1 MNKKSTTRRSFVIG
15 PSGEKPRSDLRATF
29 TLSSDPLEINI
40 TSKVQSLYGKSIHS
54 LAKDV
59 CQTLG
64 VRTGKLEIEDFG
76 ALPYVIMARLEALL
90 KRAFPEITTDV
101 LPPFKDH
108 CQYTTQRERLRRSR
122 LYLPGNQPKLMVNA
136 GIHGPD
142 GIILD
147 LEDAVAPG
155 EKDAARLIVR
165 NALRTLDFFGAERMV
180 RINQGKLGLE
190 DLAFII
196 PHNVHVILIPKV
208 ESAEQVREIDRQIQT
223 LCKEAD
229 RSPPVFL
236 MPIIESARGVM
247 NALEI
252 AEASPNNIALTIGL
266 EDYTADL
273 GVPRTREGSESLWAR
288 SQLVNAARAAGLQAI
303 DSVFS
308 DVDDEDGLRESA
320 KKAKALGFEGMGCIH
335 PRQIRPI
342 HEVFAPTEAE
352 IEKAQVIVTAFEE
365 AQAKGLGV
373 VSLGSKMID
382 PPVVKRAQQ
391 TLALAVA
398 SGKLSPNWKK
408 SE

>member
-1 MNKKSTTRRSFVIG
+1 MTKKSSTNRSFVIG
-15 PSGEKPRSDLRATF
+15 PSGEKPRSDLRATY
-29 TLSSDPLEINI
+29 TLSPDPIRINVA
-40 TSKVQSLYGKSIHS
+40 SKVQSLYGKTIHS
-54 LAKDV
+54 LANEV

-64 VRTGKLEIEDFG
+64 VQTGKLDIEDFG

-90 KRAFPEITTDV
+90 KRAFPEITTEV

-108 CQYTTQRERLRRSR
+108 CQYAPKRERLRRSR

-136 GIHGPD
+136 GIHVPD

-180 RINQGKLGLE
+180 RINQGELGLE
-190 DLAFII
+190 DLTFVI

-208 ESAEQVREIDRQIQT
+208 EHADQVREIDQHIQT
-223 LCKEAD
+223 LCQASN
-229 RSPPVFL
+229 RSSPVFL
-236 MPIIESARGVM
+236 MPIIESARGIM
-247 NALEI
+247 HALEI

-288 SQLVNAARAAGLQAI
+288 SCLVNAARAANLQAI

-308 DVDDEDGLRESA
+308 DVDDEAGLRQSA

-342 HEVFAPTEAE
+342 HAAFAPTEAE
-352 IEKAQVIVTAFEE
+352 IKKAQAIVAAFEKAQA
-365 AQAKGLGV
+365 AGLGV

-391 TLALAVA
+391 TLVLAVA
-398 SGKLSPNWKK
+398 SGKLSPNWQ
-408 SE
+408 EAE